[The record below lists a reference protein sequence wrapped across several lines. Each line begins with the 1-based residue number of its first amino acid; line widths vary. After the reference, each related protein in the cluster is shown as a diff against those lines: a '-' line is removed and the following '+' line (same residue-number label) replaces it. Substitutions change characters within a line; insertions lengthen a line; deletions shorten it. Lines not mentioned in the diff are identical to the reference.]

1 MFCTGIVQSEEVS
14 DQLRRGVELFRE
26 GQFQEALSAFL
37 NAEKAQPG
45 DPIAP
50 YNALTT
56 MANSGRLEDMEK
68 KLSDQFAALGA
79 DPTLRARSS
88 YNLGTALLKRADEA
102 DKQNMLPQRAGE
114 LQKAIQWFKQSLL
127 DDSADFDAKNN
138 LEYAQKL
145 LEKLQQQQQQQE
157 QNQDQ
162 QQKKDDRQQDS
173 QQKQQQDQEQQQKDQ
188 QQQDQQQQNQQQQQ
202 DQQQQNQ
209 QQQQQQQDLKEKE
222 ISDATAKNL
231 LEAAKD
237 AEKRAMRMLRENI
250 KRKQKDKKARGK
262 DW

>member
-1 MFCTGIVQSEEVS
+1 MVPAEEAS

-26 GQFQEALSAFL
+26 GKFQQALSAFL
-37 NAEKAQPG
+37 DAEKAQPD

-56 MANSGRLEDMEK
+56 MANTGQLEEMEK
-68 KLSDQFAALGA
+68 KLSEQFASLGTE
-79 DPTLRARSS
+79 PTLRARSA
-88 YNLGTALLKRADEA
+88 YNLGTAFLRLADEA
-102 DKQNMLPQRAGE
+102 DKQNMLQQRAGE
-114 LQKAIQWFKQSLL
+114 LQKAVQWLKQSLL
-127 DDSADFDAKNN
+127 DDSTDTDAKNN

-145 LEKLQQQQQQQE
+145 LEKLQQQQQDQE

-162 QQKKDDRQQDS
+162 DQEQKQKQDDKQQDS
-173 QQKQQQDQEQQQKDQ
+173 QQKQDQDEK
-188 QQQDQQQQNQQQQQ
+188 QQQNEQQQQQQ
-202 DQQQQNQ
+202 DQQDKQQQQEQNQ
-209 QQQQQQQDLKEKE
+209 QQQQELKERE

-237 AEKRAMRMLRENI
+237 AEKRAMQMLRENM
-250 KRKQKDKKARGK
+250 KRKQKDRKARGK